1 MSPEL
6 EGELTNHFSGLKRKI
21 AANIQAGE
29 GEIKV
34 GKDPLCLQLFRFL
47 GFELLVDVSRESIF
61 ARTFMI
67 ICWNLMARA
76 SNAFEVCINHMEWR
90 EDVLC
95 IYFCQM
101 KNDQLGR
108 DQETLGTFMQ
118 IHLHL
123 KFVESSHLPFV
134 GLVTVLWMARYNFFQ
149 ELTSM
154 KDSGN
159 FFRV

>member
-1 MSPEL
+1 MSGISNLIFWLLPGMLWIVSLRKKDGNKPGSSSYGSHQAGLFNLFHDFKVSMSPEL

-90 EDVLC
+90 EDALC

-101 KNDQLGR
+101 KNDQLGER
-108 DQETLGTFMQ
+108 
-118 IHLHL
+118 
-123 KFVESSHLPFV
+123 P
-134 GLVTVLWMARYNFFQ
+134 
-149 ELTSM
+149 
-154 KDSGN
+154 
-159 FFRV
+159 

>member
-1 MSPEL
+1 MLKNPVTNPPVRFELITPGSLPYGSHQAGLFNLFRDFKVSMSPEL

-67 ICWNLMARA
+67 ICWNLMAWA
-76 SNAFEVCINHMEWR
+76 SNAFEVCINHREWR

-101 KNDQLGR
+101 KNDQLG
-108 DQETLGTFMQ
+108 
-118 IHLHL
+118 
-123 KFVESSHLPFV
+123 ESKRLS
-134 GLVTVLWMARYNFFQ
+134 AR
-149 ELTSM
+149 LRKSTCT
-154 KDSGN
+154 
-159 FFRV
+159 